1 MNTTKS
7 QDNQKVATLPEK
19 NPKKLKQPESIFS
32 GDIHKVIDKQI
43 VPTRAP
49 NEVERDISPGTPTK
63 PL

>member
-7 QDNQKVATLPEK
+7 QDNQRVVISPEED
-19 NPKKLKQPESIFS
+19 PKKLKQPESIFS

-49 NEVERDISPGTPTK
+49 SEVERDISPWDSN
-63 PL
+63 